1 MGQAAVAQ
9 QLQKESQVSYKGSR
23 LVSLVVTL
31 ILCVL
36 AFQLNASMLTPSLPN
51 IAKSMNVSVDLV
63 SNVSSLFFL
72 ASSIGGVALSR
83 WGDFIGRRRAL
94 VIVLLS
100 LAVGTILCIFAPNL
114 TVLLLG
120 RVLQGASGATFQIA
134 YVILR
139 EKLNAKTFGVVLGIL
154 TAVNGGVGGF
164 DGYLGGVL
172 SDKYG
177 FRSIFVVIFVVV
189 LITIACVMRF
199 VPKEK
204 GSVTTGKMDW
214 WGTAALSVGLIFLT
228 YFVAQGS
235 SAGWFAPI
243 TLIFLLGMVVS
254 FIVFWYIEKKSESP
268 MIAVQHLRSRQ
279 VWPVVASTLL
289 SLTGVF
295 AVINFTIVLLSQDQ
309 KAGFGLDAAMSGL
322 LFLTPAALI
331 GIFSAPLSGWLAG
344 KLGWIRLLRLG
355 ILVSIAVLIVIA
367 LFSESKWIVFAAV
380 AVLGITYNGLILTT
394 INGLGVLLSP
404 DDAPSALPGINGA
417 AFGVGAGLGIGLVA
431 PFAAQGSLT
440 GYTTALWISITI
452 TILAFVASLFIAP
465 KKGQKI

>member
-1 MGQAAVAQ
+1 MGQPALA
-9 QLQKESQVSYKGSR
+9 QLQKESQVSYQGSR

-94 VIVLLS
+94 VIVLLT
-100 LAVGTILCIFAPNL
+100 LAVGTILCISAPNL
-114 TVLLLG
+114 TVLLIG
-120 RVLQGASGATFQIA
+120 RVLQGVSGATFQIS

-139 EKLNAKTFGVVLGIL
+139 EKLSAKTFGIVLGIL

-177 FRSIFVVIFVVV
+177 FRSIFMVILVVV
-189 LITIACVMRF
+189 LITLVCVMRV
-199 VPKEK
+199 VPKER

-214 WGTAALSVGLIFLT
+214 WGTAVLSVGLIFLT
-228 YFVAQGS
+228 YFVSQGS

-243 TLIFLLGMVVS
+243 TLIYLLGMVVS
-254 FIVFWYIEKKSESP
+254 FIAFYYIEKKSVSP

-279 VWPVVASTLL
+279 VWPVVTSTLL
-289 SLTGVF
+289 SLTGLF
-295 AVINFTIVLLSQDQ
+295 AVINFTVVLLSQDQ

-331 GIFSAPLSGWLAG
+331 GIFAAPLSGWFAG
-344 KLGWIRLLRLG
+344 KLGWIHMLRLG
-355 ILVSIAVLIVIA
+355 ILLSIAVLIVIS
-367 LFSESKWIVFAAV
+367 LFSESKWIVFASV
-380 AVLGITYNGLILTT
+380 AVLGVAYNGLVLTT

-404 DDAPSALPGINGA
+404 DEAPSALPGINGA

-431 PFAAQGSLT
+431 PFAAQGTLG

-452 TILAFVASLFIAP
+452 TILAFVSSLFIAP
-465 KKGQKI
+465 KKGQKV

>member
-9 QLQKESQVSYKGSR
+9 KLQNESQVSYKGSR

-94 VIVLLS
+94 VIVLLT

-114 TVLLLG
+114 TVLLIG
-120 RVLQGASGATFQIA
+120 RVLQGAAGATFQIS

-139 EKLNAKTFGVVLGIL
+139 EKLNPKTFGIVLGIL

-172 SDKYG
+172 SDNYG
-177 FRSIFVVIFVVV
+177 FRSIFIVIFGVV
-189 LITIACVMRF
+189 LITLACVMRY
-199 VPKEK
+199 VPKEN

-228 YFVAQGS
+228 YFVSQGS
-235 SAGWFAPI
+235 SAGWLAPI
-243 TLIFLLGMVVS
+243 TLICLFGMVVS
-254 FIVFWYIEKKSESP
+254 FIAFWFIEKKSESP

-279 VWPVVASTLL
+279 VWPVVTSTLL

-322 LFLTPAALI
+322 LFLTPAALL
-331 GIFSAPLSGWLAG
+331 GIFAAPLSGWLAG
-344 KLGWIRLLRLG
+344 KLGWIRMLRLG
-355 ILVSIAVLIVIA
+355 ILITIAVLIVIL
-367 LFSESKWIVFAAV
+367 LFSESKWIVIASV

-404 DDAPSALPGINGA
+404 DEAPSALPGINGA

-431 PFAAQGSLT
+431 PFAAQGTLG